1 MLAVENTLAIFIL
14 LIHILHKVESTGDPP
29 QFINPSGATSETV
42 TEDADTST
50 YIFIVVAI
58 DNEGNALTYSVHSQT
73 PSSPSFTFDPAS
85 RKLYPPAGLDAETT
99 TSFAIVFSVTDGTS
113 TVNSPV
119 LTVNIQDVNEHSPD
133 FNQTSYTASIYDTAS
148 NGDVILTVFA
158 TDLDVTSSLTYSI
171 TGGDSTTFSIGSSSG
186 AVSVAT
192 ASNLNAASTP
202 SYTLTVQ
209 VSDTSTTDTASVII
223 TVLDDPC
230 TPNPCQNSG
239 ACSRS
244 GTSYTCACQTGWI
257 GSTCSTDD
265 PCTPNPCQNSGVC
278 NQTGTSYTCTFQTG
292 WIGTTCSTDDPCT
305 PNPCQNSGVCNQ
317 SGTSYTCTCQTGW
330 IGTTCSTDDP
340 CLPNP
345 CENSGNCSILGTS
358 HQCQCTFD
366 YFGENCTEKDNTDN
380 DDGLSAGVI
389 AAIIVPSVCVVGAV
403 SAGVIIYH
411 KHIIKK
417 KEKEI
422 SRFDSSKLDHYK
434 MNRNSVSPRDLSI
447 YEKEN

>member
-239 ACSRS
+239 VCNQS
-244 GTSYTCACQTGWI
+244 GTSYTC
-257 GSTCSTDD
+257 TC
-265 PCTPNPCQNSGVC
+265 
-278 NQTGTSYTCTFQTG
+278 QTG

-317 SGTSYTCTCQTGW
+317 SETSYTCNCQTGW
-330 IGTTCSTDDP
+330 IGLTCSTDDP